1 VTAFPGFNP
10 PAMAALAARILVAL
24 AGKLHPALAFLFNGA
39 WFSATVVSLCVYLIM
54 MEKQKP
60 TTETR

>member
-1 VTAFPGFNP
+1 
-10 PAMAALAARILVAL
+10 MAALAAGILVAL

-39 WFSATVVSLCVYLIM
+39 WFSATVVSFCVYLIM